1 MTLRALDGR
10 IDTVMSVKKRIVRL
24 VLALL
29 ALVLIIVG
37 LAKGQARDVLNKA
50 INICTECLGLG

>member
-1 MTLRALDGR
+1 MTLRALYGR
-10 IDTVMSVKKRIVRL
+10 IDMVMSVKKRTVRL

-37 LAKGQARDVLNKA
+37 LVKGQARDVLNKA